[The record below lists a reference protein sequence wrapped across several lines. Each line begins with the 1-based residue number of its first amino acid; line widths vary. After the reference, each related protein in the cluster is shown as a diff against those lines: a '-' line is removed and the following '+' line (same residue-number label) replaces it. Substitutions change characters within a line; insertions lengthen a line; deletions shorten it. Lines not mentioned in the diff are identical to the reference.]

1 MTPEQYEQIFT
12 NHINRLEKDLS
23 ILQQNQEHINQTLGK
38 LDSNI
43 TRLLQIQ
50 TSIQLHSQRMDLMD
64 KELTQSFKRVH
75 TRLDILEGNV
85 RWVVRSII
93 GTIIGGAIGLL
104 FYLVRT

>member
-1 MTPEQYEQIFT
+1 MTHEQYEQIFT

-23 ILQQNQEHINQTLGK
+23 ILQQNQEHINHTLEK
-38 LDSNI
+38 LDGNI

-75 TRLDILEGNV
+75 NRLDILEGNV

-93 GTIIGGAIGLL
+93 GTFIAGGVSLL